1 MNNTSKLSKKEVKR
15 LKKQN
20 SQPTTYGQLAKTSYG
35 NLSINKL
42 NGVK

>member
-1 MNNTSKLSKKEVKR
+1 MNTKNKLSKSEVKR

-42 NGVK
+42 NGAK